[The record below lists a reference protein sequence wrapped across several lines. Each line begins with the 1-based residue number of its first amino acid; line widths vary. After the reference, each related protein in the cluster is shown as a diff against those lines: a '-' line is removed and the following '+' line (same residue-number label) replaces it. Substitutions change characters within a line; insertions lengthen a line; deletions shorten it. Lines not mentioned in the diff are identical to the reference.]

1 MYPDMIC
8 CFSTPIRAYVHSGE
22 TFSLISSSSHIPR
35 YFVTGGCL
43 TSFHTVSQSFLA
55 LRSNF
60 DLNHQIHHRR
70 RSACELDAELGLL
83 HHIHSFLL
91 EDGVPEDA
99 VQGENDQSHCT
110 PFPHFSTP
118 NLFFSQ
124 QRRDEVCCCVHF
136 PYVLVKHRWDE
147 IYVSLCMEHM
157 PLFNAT
163 LHSSHTF
170 SLMQARPPHSS
181 GSFP

>member
-1 MYPDMIC
+1 MKLCVESGLGILWEMIAQAVVFCMKSVGNPLFWLGVCKTGGGGKVYPDMIC
-8 CFSTPIRAYVHSGE
+8 CLSTPIRAYVHSGE

-70 RSACELDAELGLL
+70 RSACELDAELDLL

-99 VQGENDQSHCT
+99 VQGEND
-110 PFPHFSTP
+110 
-118 NLFFSQ
+118 
-124 QRRDEVCCCVHF
+124 
-136 PYVLVKHRWDE
+136 
-147 IYVSLCMEHM
+147 
-157 PLFNAT
+157 
-163 LHSSHTF
+163 
-170 SLMQARPPHSS
+170 
-181 GSFP
+181 